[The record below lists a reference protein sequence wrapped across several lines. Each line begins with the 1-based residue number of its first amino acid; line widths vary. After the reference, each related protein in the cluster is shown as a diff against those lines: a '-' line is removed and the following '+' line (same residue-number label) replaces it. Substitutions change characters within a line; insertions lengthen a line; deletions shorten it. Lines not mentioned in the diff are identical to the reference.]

1 MALPQL
7 ALPTPGVLHWRAL
20 LLALAQCT
28 CRLWTEKIQFNSFLL
43 MDIEGKI
50 IVLNAKKPGGK
61 GICVSFVQWR
71 FSQSLCLVF
80 LFLVMYF
87 QFSLSV
93 TEGRTP

>member
-1 MALPQL
+1 MPAAAGEEGHSLSWHRPGWHCPSWH
-7 ALPTPGVLHWRAL
+7 LPTPGVLHWRAL

-61 GICVSFVQWR
+61 GICVSFVQ
-71 FSQSLCLVF
+71 
-80 LFLVMYF
+80 
-87 QFSLSV
+87 
-93 TEGRTP
+93 